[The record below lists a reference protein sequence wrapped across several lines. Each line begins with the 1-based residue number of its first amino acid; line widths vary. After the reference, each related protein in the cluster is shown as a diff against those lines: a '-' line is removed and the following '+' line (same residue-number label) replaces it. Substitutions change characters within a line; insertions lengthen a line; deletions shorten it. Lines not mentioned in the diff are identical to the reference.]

1 MLAPSKC
8 VLVEYNSLIV
18 KMVDDMVGNICIYQ
32 EQL

>member
-8 VLVEYNSLIV
+8 VLAEYNSFIV
-18 KMVDDMVGNICIYQ
+18 KMVDDMVGNIIYQ